1 MPGETVPEQRF
12 GWSLDRARLTMA
24 RKATLVDDQAQMLAT
39 ARAQKEAHNK
49 TYLPNY
55 ESPEEPVIHIGDI
68 HNETPAAQ
76 TPPARSGLS
85 PLAAGLIGA
94 GLLATGL
101 GIPAAGYFI
110 ADAIRRP
117 AASTSTVVTP
127 GDGNTKYQLRL
138 LP

>member
-1 MPGETVPEQRF
+1 MNFREQRYK
-12 GWSLDRARLTMA
+12 LLLARNGLM
-24 RKATLVDDQAQMLAT
+24 LDDQAQILANDH
-39 ARAQKEAHNK
+39 AVVRAHAANNIPGYQ
-49 TYLPNY
+49 T
-55 ESPEEPVIHIGDI
+55 PEEQMIHIGDQ
-68 HNETPAAQ
+68 HTHAHTTPAK
-76 TPPARSGLS
+76 PGLS

-110 ADAIRRP
+110 AEAIRQP
-117 AASTSTVVTP
+117 PVPVPSTVVTP

>member
-24 RKATLVDDQAQMLAT
+24 RKAALVDDQAQMLAT

-55 ESPEEPVIHIGDI
+55 VSPEEPVIHIGDI
-68 HNETPAAQ
+68 HNETPAAK
-76 TPPARSGLS
+76 PPARSCLS

-110 ADAIRRP
+110 AEAIRQP
-117 AASTSTVVTP
+117 PVPVPSTVVTP